1 MTLYGIEFK
10 YPFMFLLLI
19 LVPVLVYFEMK
30 RKNKG
35 TKFAPIN
42 LLVKVYGLSSIW
54 FYIEMFLSILMLC
67 CFIIILANP
76 GFTNYRNEESRKG
89 IDIAIVMDISK
100 SMLAEDI
107 LPNRLE
113 ASKKVIENF
122 IKKLKDDRISFTI
135 FAGKPFMSIP
145 LTFDYNGV
153 VKYIQSVTTE
163 SITQDIPG
171 LSGTAIGDGLIV
183 ATDGLNGNKSEE
195 KREKIIVLI
204 TDGDANVGINPKTAL
219 KYVGENKIKVYS
231 IGIGNPEGTELF
243 MTDIFGNKQY
253 FIDANGTPIKAK
265 LNEEM
270 LKYLSSN
277 SGGKYYNAQ
286 SKDSLNQIFDDLSRL
301 NKTEIKNKI
310 IKAFYPIYYYFVLI
324 ILLSLI
330 LFLGIKNKYKL

>member
-1 MTLYGIEFK
+1 MTLYWIEFK

-30 RKNKG
+30 RKNKW

-76 GFTNYRNEESRKG
+76 WFTNYRNEESRKW

-135 FAGKPFMSIP
+135 FAWKPFMSIP
-145 LTFDYNGV
+145 LTFDYNWV

-171 LSGTAIGDGLIV
+171 LSWTAIWDWLIV
-183 ATDGLNGNKSEE
+183 ATDWLNWNKSEE

-204 TDGDANVGINPKTAL
+204 TDWDANVWINPKTAL

-231 IGIGNPEGTELF
+231 IWIWNPEWTELF

-253 FIDANGTPIKAK
+253 FIDANWTPIKAK

-277 SGGKYYNAQ
+277 SGWKYYNAQ

-330 LFLGIKNKYKL
+330 LFLWIKNKYKL